1 MRWIDIE
8 LPVAGTSQKLDA
20 LLDEATILTSGI
32 SELQQHEGL
41 DGVLVTERMAAV
53 GRLLF
58 QALVAG
64 DPQAFR
70 PQDNRAGARV
80 PNLGPTD
87 IDPLVGYHIVTVPPR
102 LMLPWSWLHNG
113 VGFLLEHHPLCS
125 SQVSSQI
132 PEADTPRPWMQ
143 RYSEQLFQA
152 SNGGFGHSS
161 DRQRPPNAAVPE
173 IFFVPGH
180 CQEKIRRLI
189 YREAEGIGS
198 ALAAARTSRARLHV
212 PDVALTPRDLVTH
225 SLLVQALHYAG
236 PTSQPPE
243 AGLDSDGWLTDL
255 LADAAPSPDEQIA
268 DMTGLELDAVGIDP
282 VDALLDR
289 VVESYEQAD
298 TPLAPVAAAGS
309 SASPIDAATTD
320 PVGSGQLGSG
330 TNTGETTTGRAGSG
344 ERARSA
350 TNDGSWL
357 LDDGP
362 VRPEC
367 MARDGNVPPLIFSN
381 SYLSLPTLGARF
393 LAAGASAFIG
403 PVAPLYS
410 RPARLYAA
418 RFYDFLADGLCTGA
432 ALRAA
437 ALALRDKNGAEHP
450 AWLSYGMVGYGA
462 LALQYL

>member
-80 PNLGPTD
+80 PNLGRTD

-113 VGFLLEHHPLCS
+113 VGFLLERHPLCS

-152 SNGGFGHSS
+152 SSGGAG
-161 DRQRPPNAAVPE
+161 NAAVPE

-198 ALAAARTSRARLHV
+198 ALAAARTNRARLHV
-212 PDVALTPRDLVTH
+212 PDVALTPHDLVTH

-236 PTSQPPE
+236 PTSQPPD
-243 AGLDSDGWLTDL
+243 AGLGSDRWLTDL
-255 LADAAPSPDEQIA
+255 LADATQSPEEQIA

-298 TPLAPVAAAGS
+298 PPLTPVAAAGS
-309 SASPIDAATTD
+309 AASPIDAATTD

-330 TNTGETTTGRAGSG
+330 ANAGETAADRAHSG
-344 ERARSA
+344 ERVGSA
-350 TNDGSWL
+350 PHDGSWL

-437 ALALRDKNGAEHP
+437 SLALRDKYGAEHP